1 MMNSL
6 ILNWRENFK
15 AETVSLPLNRQW
27 LTIYNRGLYGER
39 WDVFKVAN
47 DTKL

>member
-6 ILNWRENFK
+6 IVNWRENFN
-15 AETVSLPLNRQW
+15 AETKSLPLNKQW
-27 LTIYNRGLYGER
+27 PTFYSRGLYGER
-39 WDVFKVAN
+39 WDMFNVAN